1 MPNLTAIKTPSGFND
16 MALSKTGALSSGFS
30 AIRDAASASSAINNQ
45 TYMNVSHGI
54 IGFGL
59 STGYL
64 ARAAIAFDF
73 SGNDDSGD
81 SISGNTV
88 ASANLVVRSMENLGG
103 FATVT
108 ANTGNSI
115 YVCKCND
122 SGTSF
127 DSQTYSAL
135 DGYVSSGSYDGEVTV
150 YGTANEAADATITF
164 NLNSTCI
171 SDINSEIGSGGKLLI
186 LLLCQ
191 DDFLYN
197 TSSGGLGSA
206 AGTGFFG
213 KYEGVRLRTTEYTT
227 DTTHQP
233 RLELTY
239 GAAAAATDNA
249 TFFGINF

>member
-1 MPNLTAIKTPSGFND
+1 MPNVTADSDGSFDDGQLVKSHSSADTARNS
-16 MALSKTGALSSGFS
+16 STGTY
-30 AIRDAASASSAINNQ
+30 ASSSNLNGCMHGAVFTTKLIYR
-45 TYMNVSHGI
+45 TIVS
-54 IGFGL
+54 
-59 STGYL
+59 
-64 ARAAIAFDF
+64 FDL

-81 SISGNTV
+81 SLSGNTV
-88 ASANLVVRSMENLGG
+88 DSADLVMTTNADAPG
-103 FATVT
+103 FASFT
-108 ANTGNSI
+108 ANTNNLI
-115 YVCKCND
+115 YVCKSTENTAID
-122 SGTSF
+122 SN
-127 DSQTYSAL
+127 TYSAL

>member
-1 MPNLTAIKTPSGFND
+1 MPNLTAMKTPSNFND
-16 MALSKTGALSSGFS
+16 VALSKTGALSSGFS
-30 AIRDAASASSAINNQ
+30 AIRDASSASSIISNQ

-88 ASANLVVRSMENLGG
+88 ASANLVVRSLANLGG

-122 SGTSF
+122 SGSSF

-135 DGYVSSGSYDGEVTV
+135 DGYVSSGSY
-150 YGTANEAADATITF
+150 
-164 NLNSTCI
+164 
-171 SDINSEIGSGGKLLI
+171 
-186 LLLCQ
+186 
-191 DDFLYN
+191 
-197 TSSGGLGSA
+197 
-206 AGTGFFG
+206 
-213 KYEGVRLRTTEYTT
+213 
-227 DTTHQP
+227 
-233 RLELTY
+233 
-239 GAAAAATDNA
+239 
-249 TFFGINF
+249 GIWNC